1 MKTNEEKLK
10 LSFDA
15 TNSDN
20 KQSKKQLN
28 EIKIKILQKRIKLMP
43 KKQTLLKSKNI
54 ITLIF

>member
-43 KKQTLLKSKNI
+43 KK
-54 ITLIF
+54 